1 MQSRVILIL
10 YAVFSVPDTA
20 VELEKAGLAF
30 EQMPGSTTILP
41 CLSVHIIPI
50 QNKMGP
56 KKVEDHGIW
65 SHLLLLL
72 SCFSRVQLCATP

>member
-30 EQMPGSTTILP
+30 EQMPGSNYHTTLP
-41 CLSVHIIPI
+41 
-50 QNKMGP
+50 
-56 KKVEDHGIW
+56 
-65 SHLLLLL
+65 
-72 SCFSRVQLCATP
+72 LCTYNSNTKQDGS